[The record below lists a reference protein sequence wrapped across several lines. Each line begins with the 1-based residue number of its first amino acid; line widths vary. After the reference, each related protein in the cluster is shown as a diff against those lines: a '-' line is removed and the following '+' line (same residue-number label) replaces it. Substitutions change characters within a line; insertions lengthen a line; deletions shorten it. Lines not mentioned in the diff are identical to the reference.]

1 MIRKVL
7 KEEGKD
13 IDQLSG
19 NANEMVAEND
29 ASLAQNDELIE
40 PITNEDKKKYK
51 SGYKIN
57 QWPSLIEIKNMIP
70 SNYNF
75 EIIHDVIWISNKY
88 TIKLC

>member
-40 PITNEDKKKYK
+40 PITNEDKNEEDTDADLLNDDDKLK
-51 SGYKIN
+51 SDG
-57 QWPSLIEIKNMIP
+57 
-70 SNYNF
+70 
-75 EIIHDVIWISNKY
+75 
-88 TIKLC
+88 